1 MKFKLTKKELSW
13 ALYDVGNSAYTVAIS
28 IGILPIFFKSL
39 TDSAN
44 IAPNVS
50 TAYWGYAVS
59 FATLFVAIL
68 SPIIGTIS
76 DYKNYKKRFFL
87 FFLLIGLI
95 ATALLTIINE
105 GQWFKC
111 LVIYFITVIG
121 FAGADIFYNAF
132 LVDAT
137 KRERMDWI
145 SSLGF
150 GLGYI
155 GSCVP
160 FIVNIILIQNPSIIG
175 LDTLGATKLAF
186 IITAVWWAAFSIPL
200 LVNIKQQYYINP
212 EPKPV
217 LHSFIRLGKTLK
229 NIFQYK
235 HVFIFLIAYFFYI
248 DGVDTVISMS
258 TVFGTDIGISSTNL
272 LIIFL
277 ATQIAAFPFAILFG
291 ILARKFS
298 AWAMIVFGIIVYIV
312 IVSYAYFVKTT
323 WQFWVLAM
331 LVASSQGGIQA
342 LSRSYFGKIIPPEN
356 SGEFFGFYNI
366 FGKFAAIIGPLLVG
380 IMSQLTGSSRFGVL
394 SIVILFIVGLIL
406 MIRLKHIEK
415 ADVKPII

>member
-39 TDSAN
+39 TDSVN

-50 TAYWGYAVS
+50 TAYWGYTVS

-95 ATALLTIINE
+95 STALLTIISK
-105 GQWFKC
+105 GQWIKC

-121 FAGADIFYNAF
+121 FAGADIFYNAL
-132 LVDAT
+132 LVDAA
-137 KRERMDWI
+137 KPERMDWV
-145 SSLGF
+145 SSVGF

-155 GSCVP
+155 GSCFP
-160 FIVNIILIQNPSIIG
+160 FIVNIIFIQKPSIIG
-175 LDTLGATKLAF
+175 LNTLGATKLAF

-217 LHSFIRLGKTLK
+217 LHSFIRLNKTLK
-229 NIFQYK
+229 NIFKYK
-235 HVFIFLIAYFFYI
+235 HVFVFLIAYFFYI

-277 ATQIAAFPFAILFG
+277 ATQVAAFPFAILFG
-291 ILARKFS
+291 VLARKFS
-298 AWAMIVFGIIVYIV
+298 AWTMIVFGIIVYIV
-312 IVSYAYFVKTT
+312 IVSYAYFIKTT
-323 WQFWVLAM
+323 WQFWMLAM

-366 FGKFAAIIGPLLVG
+366 FGKFAAILGPLLVG
-380 IMSQLTGSSRFGVL
+380 VMSQLTGNSRFGIL
-394 SIVILFIVGLIL
+394 SILVLFIVGLIL
-406 MIRLKHIEK
+406 MIKIK
-415 ADVKPII
+415 DVKNTEAKPIV